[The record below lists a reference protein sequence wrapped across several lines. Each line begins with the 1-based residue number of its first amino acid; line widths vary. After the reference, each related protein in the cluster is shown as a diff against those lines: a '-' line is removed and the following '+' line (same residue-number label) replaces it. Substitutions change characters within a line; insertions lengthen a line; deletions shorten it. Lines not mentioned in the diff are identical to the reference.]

1 MDEPQRSFATDAEL
15 HRYKGAEGK
24 SGQFT
29 QLSGQLTYLS
39 MQGRSILSRKDPAFA
54 ITHPLNPM
62 PALLLGGTRQRH
74 HLKPHLA
81 SAGANSGTQQAR
93 HRRELVLLPSGLI
106 RRGSAQ
112 SHQSVL
118 EFLHEHAMTLKQ
130 SCWVVTAQ
138 TPELVTFF

>member
-1 MDEPQRSFATDAEL
+1 MDEPQRSFATDPEL
-15 HRYKGAEGK
+15 HSYKGAEGK

-74 HLKPHLA
+74 HLKL
-81 SAGANSGTQQAR
+81 SALTWQVRALTVAPSKQGTD
-93 HRRELVLLPSGLI
+93 
-106 RRGSAQ
+106 GS
-112 SHQSVL
+112 
-118 EFLHEHAMTLKQ
+118 
-130 SCWVVTAQ
+130 
-138 TPELVTFF
+138 